1 MAISNILNQPQYYQG
16 LDLNSLANGK
26 KPNMTSAITGKPAV
40 GVISTTPKST
50 VSSSTKPSAA
60 PSPSSSM
67 GTYKGVSIT
76 PGTDAQIQAQM
87 RSIDNPAP
95 TRGLFP
101 SVSSSLSSSITTPRT
116 LKTREEENKPAT
128 YPSILEDLIGRATNS
143 DAITKATQD
152 LTAFRQG
159 TSQKIADIKSQAV
172 PLEFQQGRAQVVQQ
186 ASAEKERALEQGVQ
200 NLVTAR
206 GQDINAL
213 TSAAEL
219 AKPSVAA
226 YGQTVFNP
234 LTGQYESSGGGNLDP
249 QIQASTFAQQ
259 IINKGMTYDQA
270 IASMGYAGAAGKTF
284 LDNAIIAAG
293 GNPLQLQA
301 QGAAS
306 QSNIG
311 TQNTAQT
318 DIARQGLSEA
328 TQSYVTM
335 NAAAQFAGQQAT
347 AVSSILNRTGL
358 NNVSSTDYNKA
369 LNNIKGR
376 FSDTDFAALNTA
388 LREAQ
393 IAYTNLL
400 STGGGTPSGR
410 EEQAINTLNINQS
423 SSAINASIGELENAV
438 ARRLQAQY
446 GAMQQYQQ
454 NLGGGNQS
462 STVGGGTVKVG
473 NYTYQLVNG
482 KYVLAQ

>member
-116 LKTREEENKPAT
+116 LKTGEEENKPAT

-206 GQDINAL
+206 GQDISAL

-234 LTGQYESSGGGNLDP
+234 LTGQYEGGGLGGTPDVNSL
-249 QIQASTFAQQ
+249 AQQ
-259 IINKGMTYDQA
+259 VANGQMTPSKA
-270 IASMGYAGAAGKTF
+270 ES
-284 LDNAIIAAG
+284 LLG
-293 GNPLQLQA
+293 GNIGLVSQLNKSILDINPNFNYVQA
-301 QGAAS
+301 EARANATTADITQTGTIGGQLSKAAA
-306 QSNIG
+306 NATKAIG
-311 TQNTAQT
+311 TLTNAYQK
-318 DIARQGLSEA
+318 LSNLQKTQVPGFNQLLTNLSSLTGVGVAE
-328 TQSYVTM
+328 TQSYNTALQEAR
-335 NAAAQFAGQQAT
+335 AAISSVLSAAGNTPTFSDAT
-347 AVSSILNRTGL
+347 ASSILPDGAGPQQLAAAVKTIEELIRQKE
-358 NNVSSTDYNKA
+358 SA
-369 LNNIKGR
+369 
-376 FSDTDFAALNTA
+376 FSGD
-388 LREAQ
+388 
-393 IAYTNLL
+393 
-400 STGGGTPSGR
+400 
-410 EEQAINTLNINQS
+410 
-423 SSAINASIGELENAV
+423 
-438 ARRLQAQY
+438 
-446 GAMQQYQQ
+446 
-454 NLGGGNQS
+454 
-462 STVGGGTVKVG
+462 STVGASNTGNGG
-473 NYTYQLVNG
+473 LFDW
-482 KYVLAQ
+482 